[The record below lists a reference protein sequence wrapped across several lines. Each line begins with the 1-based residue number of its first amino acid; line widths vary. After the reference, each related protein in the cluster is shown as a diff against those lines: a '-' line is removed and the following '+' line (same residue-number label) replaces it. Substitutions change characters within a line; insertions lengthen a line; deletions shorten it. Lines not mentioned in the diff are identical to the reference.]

1 MHLTF
6 AQNLSFLVFSLSFF
20 KTNMI
25 KSFVELILLDMSSVS
40 TFPMSLEMCLLP
52 EGLAAMGATERPH
65 VLVHSH
71 VHIEIVVLFE
81 PLATH
86 FAVLKFPVT
95 SLVASN
101 I

>member
-1 MHLTF
+1 MAF
-6 AQNLSFLVFSLSFF
+6 PQ
-20 KTNMI
+20 I
-25 KSFVELILLDMSSVS
+25 DFVDLILLDMSSVS
-40 TFPMSLEMCLLP
+40 PLFMFLQMCLLP

-86 FAVLKFPVT
+86 FAVHKFPVT

-101 I
+101 VRLYVAHTC